1 MWEFP
6 LFDAQG
12 SRRRFLAPRLERRL
26 VREWEGARCQREVFV
41 SGASVV
47 GPAVIR
53 RAECRA
59 LAAAA
64 ITLSPPSRSVTN
76 GGMEKFTRWFELVWK
91 RGWPIE
97 SNSGSVRIRLEGLAS
112 SLAAN
117 ARWPL

>member
-1 MWEFP
+1 MWDFP

-47 GPAVIR
+47 GPAVIT

-59 LAAAA
+59 PAAAA
-64 ITLSPPSRSVTN
+64 ITLSALDDRTVRSASASRASAERPCRAAA
-76 GGMEKFTRWFELVWK
+76 GG
-91 RGWPIE
+91 P
-97 SNSGSVRIRLEGLAS
+97 
-112 SLAAN
+112 
-117 ARWPL
+117 